1 MVRFLAGALYAFASS
16 KLFYAALGQGNIA
29 SSQWAPFAALY
40 IVRTVRPG
48 GKARDAALAAL
59 FLALQAYAEM
69 TYASF
74 LLVFAGLAFV
84 WGGVDPFAAKAKTG
98 SDIAT
103 PHASRHH
110 ALRSTIHVSRCALC
124 SRHHPPP
131 RQHAA

>member
-1 MVRFLAGALYAFASS
+1 MSPCLLVSVSAFLAGALYAFASS

-29 SSQWAPFAALY
+29 SSQWVPFAALY
-40 IVRTVRPG
+40 IVRTARPG

-84 WGGVDPFAAKAKTG
+84 WGGVDASCDG
-98 SDIAT
+98 SGT
-103 PHASRHH
+103 RRRRRHTLRVAS
-110 ALRSTIHVSRCALC
+110 SRIT
-124 SRHHPPP
+124 
-131 RQHAA
+131 